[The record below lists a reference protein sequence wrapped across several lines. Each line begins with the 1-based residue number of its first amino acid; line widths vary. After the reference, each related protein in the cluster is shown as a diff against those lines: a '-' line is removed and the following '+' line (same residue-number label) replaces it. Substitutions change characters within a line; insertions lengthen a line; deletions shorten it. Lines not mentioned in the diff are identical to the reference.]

1 MQASILGVV
10 APKDGAREV
19 NSAPL
24 TIEALFMTHAPFVWR
39 SLQHFGVAESDLEDE
54 TQEVF
59 LVAHR
64 RLPEWDGEHPRAWLY
79 AIARRCAAGYRRRS
93 HRRHERPVD
102 PLPERSD
109 ARDPSARAEV
119 DLLRRVL
126 DSLDEDKRAVF
137 LLYEIEEMSMREVAE
152 ALQCPLQTA
161 YTRLQAARRE
171 LTRALE
177 GTT

>member
-1 MQASILGVV
+1 MHASILRVV
-10 APKDGAREV
+10 AVKDRATDV
-19 NSAPL
+19 DCPPI
-24 TIEALFMTHAPFVWR
+24 TIEALFSTHAGFVWR
-39 SLQHFGVAESDLEDE
+39 SLRRFGVIESDLEDQ

-64 RLPEWDGEHPRAWLY
+64 RLVEWDGEHPRAWLY
-79 AIARRCAAGYRRRS
+79 AIARRCAAAYRRRS
-93 HRRHERPVD
+93 HRRHEQPVEVLPDSRD
-102 PLPERSD
+102 P
-109 ARDPSARAEV
+109 RDPSARAEV

-137 LLYEIEEMSMREVAE
+137 LLYEVEEMSMREVAE

-161 YTRLQAARRE
+161 YTRLQGARRE
-171 LTRALE
+171 LMRALE